1 MSCHLRAYTDMC
13 VQCTYTTCLVTLG
26 HTLIRVYN
34 VHIYHMSCHLR
45 ACTDIRVYNVHIYH
59 MSCHLRACTDIR
71 VYNVHIYH
79 MSCHLRAY
87 TDIRVYNV
95 HMYIYTTCLVTLGYT
110 LIRVYNVHISK
121 LYIQRSV
128 EYKLFYLIIQW
139 NLSKLKIFGTSFFVQ
154 NSVRIMVFNTI
165 STIF

>member
-26 HTLIRVYN
+26 HTL
-34 VHIYHMSCHLR
+34 
-45 ACTDIRVYNVHIYH
+45 
-59 MSCHLRACTDIR
+59 IR

-110 LIRVYNVHISK
+110 LIRVYNVHVSK

-139 NLSKLKIFGTSFFVQ
+139 NLSKLKILGTSFFVQ